1 MAVSAARASSS
12 TPVHRREPTAPA
24 RTRRRWPA
32 RLGVGAAATAV
43 TLTVL
48 AGPAAAQGEVD
59 PIQVNLDNVWIL
71 LAAVLVIFMQA
82 GFALVE
88 AGLTR
93 AKSVAN
99 IMMKN
104 LMDFCV
110 GAVAFL
116 AVGFAIAYGGSLD
129 GFGMF
134 FGADGFFLGDGAF
147 TYGNLTVPV
156 FFTFQVAFAATAAT
170 IVSGAMAERTKF
182 RAYLIYSFVI
192 SLVIYP
198 VVVRWQWG
206 GGWLFQGEGLPTGYH
221 DFAGSSLVHMVGG
234 VASFWGARA
243 LGPRLGKYAPDGTP
257 RAILGHNI
265 PFAILGCF
273 ILLVGWY
280 GFNPGSELAADGAI
294 GGIAVTT
301 TMAGAMGAITAMCT
315 IWLRTGKPD
324 VAMTGNG
331 LLAGLVGITAGT
343 AAVTPQAALI
353 IGGIAGVLVVYAV
366 DFFDRVVKVD
376 DPVGAISVH
385 GVCGAF
391 GTIAVGLFAREDVEG
406 FWKQGLF
413 YGGGTDQLVT
423 QVVGVVAIATWVS
436 ITAWALFAALKAFG
450 GLRVSEEEELAGLD
464 VLEHGAPGY
473 GEGFGSF
480 ATGLG
485 PTGVATDVVPRHTS
499 G

>member
-1 MAVSAARASSS
+1 MNR
-12 TPVHRREPTAPA
+12 P
-24 RTRRRWPA
+24 TRRWSA
-32 RLGVGAAATAV
+32 RLASAVLVCGLAIMATA
-43 TLTVL
+43 LP
-48 AGPAAAQGEVD
+48 AGAQDAQSV
-59 PIQVNLDNVWIL
+59 QANLDNVWIL
-71 LAAVLVIFMQA
+71 VAAVLVIFMQA

-104 LMDFCV
+104 LMDFCA

-116 AVGFAIAYGGSLD
+116 AVGFAIAYGGSVD
-129 GFGMF
+129 GFGGF

-147 TYGNLTVPV
+147 TYGTLTVPV
-156 FFTFQVAFAATAAT
+156 FFMFQVAFAATAAT

-192 SLVIYP
+192 SLFIYP

-206 GGWLFQGEGLPTGYH
+206 GGWLFQGDGLPTAFH
-221 DFAGSSLVHMVGG
+221 DFAGSSIVHMVGG
-234 VASFWGARA
+234 VAAFWGARA
-243 LGPRLGKYAPDGTP
+243 LGPRLGKYGSDGKAN
-257 RAILGHNI
+257 AILGHNV

-280 GFNPGSELAADGAI
+280 GFNPGSELAADAAI

-301 TMAGAMGAITAMCT
+301 TAAGAMGAITAMVT
-315 IWLRTGKPD
+315 VWLRTGKPD

-331 LLAGLVGITAGT
+331 LLAGLVAITAGC

-353 IGGIAGVLVVYAV
+353 IGGIAGILVVFAV
-366 DFFDRVVKVD
+366 SFFDNVVRID

-391 GTIAVGLFAREDVEG
+391 GTICVGLFARQDAEG
-406 FWKQGLF
+406 FWKQGLL
-413 YGGGTDQLVT
+413 YGGGTDQLVA
-423 QVVGVVAIATWVS
+423 QVIGVLAIAVWVS
-436 ITAWALFAALKAFG
+436 VTAYLLFAALKAFG
-450 GLRVSEEEELAGLD
+450 GLRVTEAEELAGLD
-464 VLEHGAPGY
+464 VLEHGSPGY
-473 GEGFGSF
+473 GEGFGAFSP
-480 ATGLG
+480 GLMG
-485 PTGVATDVVPRHTS
+485 GGASSVTH
-499 G
+499 

>member
-1 MAVSAARASSS
+1 MPDPSPSR
-12 TPVHRREPTAPA
+12 
-24 RTRRRWPA
+24 A
-32 RLGVGAAATAV
+32 RLRWRRTSVAAATTAAA
-43 TLTVL
+43 LLLL
-48 AGPAAAQGEVD
+48 AAPAAAQEAEVD
-59 PIQVNLDNVWIL
+59 PVQVNLDNVWIL

-104 LMDFCV
+104 LIDFCA
-110 GAVAFL
+110 GAAAFL

-147 TYGNLTVPV
+147 TYGTLTVPV
-156 FFTFQVAFAATAAT
+156 FFMFQVAFAATAAT

-182 RAYLIYSFVI
+182 KGYLVFSFVI
-192 SLVIYP
+192 SLIIYP

-206 GGWLFQGEGLPTGYH
+206 GGWLFQGKGLPTPYH
-221 DFAGSSLVHMVGG
+221 DFAGSSIVHMVGG
-234 VASFWGARA
+234 IAAFWGARF
-243 LGPRLGKYAPDGTP
+243 LGPRLGKYGRDGKA
-257 RAILGHNI
+257 RAILGHNV
-265 PFAILGCF
+265 PYAILGCF

-301 TMAGAMGAITAMCT
+301 TAAAAAGALMAMAT
-315 IWLRTGKPD
+315 VWLRTGKPD
-324 VAMTGNG
+324 VGMTGNG

-343 AAVTPQAALI
+343 AAVTPQAALV
-353 IGGIAGVLVVYAV
+353 IGGLAGVIVVFAV
-366 DFFDRVVKVD
+366 AFFDNVVKVD
-376 DPVGAISVH
+376 DPVGAVSVH

-391 GTIAVGLFAREDVEG
+391 GTICVGLFAREDVEG
-406 FWKQGLF
+406 FWQQGLF
-413 YGGGTDQLVT
+413 YGGGTDQLVA
-423 QVVGVVAIATWVS
+423 QLIGVVAIAAWVT
-436 ITAWALFAALKAFG
+436 ITSVILFG
-450 GLRVSEEEELAGLD
+450 GLKAARMLRASEEEELAGLD
-464 VLEHGAPGY
+464 VYEHGSPGY

-480 ATGLG
+480 VPSGVSAGAPAPAPVSAAHAT
-485 PTGVATDVVPRHTS
+485 VAVE
-499 G
+499 

>member
-1 MAVSAARASSS
+1 MPETHSS
-12 TPVHRREPTAPA
+12 PH
-24 RTRRRWPA
+24 RRWPR
-32 RLGVGAAATAV
+32 RLVIATGLAAGAVAFFASP
-43 TLTVL
+43 
-48 AGPAAAQGEVD
+48 AGAQSMTPEDV
-59 PIQVNLDNVWIL
+59 QVNLDNVFVL

-93 AKSVAN
+93 SKSVAN

-104 LMDFCV
+104 LIDFCA

-116 AVGFAIAYGGSLD
+116 AVGYAIAFGGSTD
-129 GFGMF
+129 GFGKF

-147 TYGNLTVPV
+147 AYGTLTPTV
-156 FFTFQVAFAATAAT
+156 FWIFQVAFAATAAT

-182 RAYLIYSFVI
+182 KAYLVYSVFI

-206 GGWLFQGEGLPTGYH
+206 GGWLSQMSTPFH
-221 DFAGSSLVHMVGG
+221 DFAGSTLVHMTGGIAAFVG
-234 VASFWGARA
+234 AWL
-243 LGPRLGKYAPDGTP
+243 LGPRIGKYGPDGKP
-257 RAILGHNI
+257 RAIVGHSV

-280 GFNPGSELAADGAI
+280 GFNPGSELAADAAI

-301 TMAGAMGAITAMCT
+301 TAAGAMGALAAMAMV
-315 IWLRTGKPD
+315 WLKDGKPD

-331 LLAGLVGITAGT
+331 LLAGLVAITAGC

-353 IGGIAGVLVVYAV
+353 IGAAAGCIVVWAV
-366 DFFDRVVKVD
+366 HFLDAVVKVD
-376 DPVGAISVH
+376 DPVGAVSVH

-391 GTIAVGLFAREDVEG
+391 GTLCVGLFAREDTD
-406 FWKQGLF
+406 FWSQGLF
-413 YGGGTDQLVT
+413 YGGGADQLIS
-423 QVVGVVAIATWVS
+423 QVIGIVSVAAWVGVASFV
-436 ITAWALFAALKAFG
+436 LFFTIKKTI

-464 VLEHGAPGY
+464 VLEHGSPGY

-480 ATGLG
+480 TPGHGVVGGKAT
-485 PTGVATDVVPRHTS
+485 PVSSAAPSKTS
-499 G
+499 V

>member
-1 MAVSAARASSS
+1 MTRFLAADAD
-12 TPVHRREPTAPA
+12 VVQA
-24 RTRRRWPA
+24 
-32 RLGVGAAATAV
+32 
-43 TLTVL
+43 
-48 AGPAAAQGEVD
+48 
-59 PIQVNLDNVWIL
+59 NLDNVWVL
-71 LAAVLVIFMQA
+71 LAGVLVIFMQA

-104 LMDFCV
+104 LMDFCA

-116 AVGFAIAYGGSLD
+116 AVGFAIAYGGSMD
-129 GFGMF
+129 GAGKFI
-134 FGADGFFLGDGAF
+134 GADGFFLGDGAF
-147 TYGNLTVPV
+147 TYGTLTVPV
-156 FFTFQVAFAATAAT
+156 FFVFQVAFAATAAT
-170 IVSGAMAERTKF
+170 IVSGAMAERTRF
-182 RAYLIYSFVI
+182 RAYLIYSIVI

-206 GGWLFQGEGLPTGYH
+206 GGWLFQGVGLPTGFH
-221 DFAGSSLVHMVGG
+221 DFAGSSIVHMVGG

-243 LGPRLGKYAPDGTP
+243 LGPRLGKYGPNGEV
-257 RAILGHNI
+257 RALLGHNI

-280 GFNPGSELAADGAI
+280 GFNPGSELAADAAI

-301 TMAGAMGAITAMCT
+301 TAAGAMGAITAMAT

-331 LLAGLVGITAGT
+331 LLAGLVAITAAT
-343 AAVTPQAALI
+343 AAVTPQAALV
-353 IGGIAGVLVVYAV
+353 IGGIAGVLVVFAV
-366 DFFDRVVKVD
+366 WFFDEVVRID

-391 GTIAVGLFAREDVEG
+391 GTICVGLFARQDVEG
-406 FWKQGLF
+406 FWKQGLL
-413 YGGGTDQLVT
+413 YGGGTDQLVA
-423 QVVGVVAIATWVS
+423 QLAGVVAIATWVS
-436 ITAWALFAALKAFG
+436 ITAWALFATLKTFG

-480 ATGLG
+480 VPA
-485 PTGVATDVVPRHTS
+485 PSPSMSPSATDVLGASVMHRAETS
-499 G
+499 TV